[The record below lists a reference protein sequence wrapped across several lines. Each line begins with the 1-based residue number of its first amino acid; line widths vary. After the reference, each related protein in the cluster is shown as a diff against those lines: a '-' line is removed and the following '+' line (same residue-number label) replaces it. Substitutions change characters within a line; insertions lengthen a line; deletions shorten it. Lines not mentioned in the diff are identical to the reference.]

1 MSPQAK
7 LSLLAIE
14 QEVEI
19 QARQWHRQQL
29 QKRLQQMADEQG
41 AVCPETGAALQEAC
55 YETVTLDTCAGT
67 ITFRAHYGRH
77 PQTRKWQHPIR
88 LLWGLKPRQRLSP
101 HLQDR
106 VSYTAAETDSYE
118 RAAKMAT
125 KWGTPLVASTIHK
138 HAQQMGQ
145 EAAAQTQAREE
156 QLMTAA
162 TQAQA
167 IAPLPNGLEV
177 FSLVVMMDGFMARE
191 RGPDWALKPPEAK
204 GSRVAWHEVKAATIY
219 RVDQVAEKASG
230 RRQIL
235 QKFWVLAPTQ
245 TPPQEF
251 GRAVQAQAIRRGMGK
266 AKYVFVLADGA
277 VWIWNIIEDRFLSC
291 LKGLDFYHAS
301 THLWAIAHELFPE
314 EAKAKAWVEPLLHQL
329 KHGQEAD
336 VLHTL
341 EALPAQRQTAGLSL
355 SDLLRRD
362 IAYFQTHREHLHYQ
376 ALAAKGSPIGTGT
389 MESTCGQLQTR
400 VKRTGQFWKPAG
412 LGNMLALKAA
422 LQNDDWSALWT
433 RN

>member
-19 QARQWHRQQL
+19 QARQWPRQQL

-67 ITFRAHYGRH
+67 VTFRAHYGRH

-88 LLWGLKPRQRLSP
+88 RLWGLKPRQRLSP

-167 IAPLPNGLEV
+167 LAPLPNGLEV

-251 GRAVQAQAIRRGMGK
+251 GRAVHAQAIRRGMGK

-277 VWIWNIIEDRFLSC
+277 VWIWNIIEDRFMAC

-341 EALPAQRQTAGLSL
+341 EALPAQRQAAGLSF
-355 SDLLRRD
+355 SDLLQREL
-362 IAYFQTHREHLHYQ
+362 AYFQTHREHLHYQ